1 MEIQQDT
8 KFTRKVRYMHDN
20 RFTGK
25 WDKCMTIDLPSFPSP
40 SCIGTGCF
48 SDTEKTGYKSRLQT

>member
-1 MEIQQDT
+1 MEIQQGT
-8 KFTRKVRYMHDN
+8 KYTMKVRYMYDN

-25 WDKCMTIDLPSFPSP
+25 WDKCMTMDLPSFLSL
-40 SCIGTGCF
+40 SYIGTECF

>member
-1 MEIQQDT
+1 MVIQQG
-8 KFTRKVRYMHDN
+8 KKLTRKVRYVYDN

-25 WDKCMTIDLPSFPSP
+25 WDKCMTIDLPLFASP
-40 SCIGTGCF
+40 SCIGTECF